1 MMTPNTLDN
10 VTSLQGYV
18 EEIRLL
24 KERHE
29 MRIRTEMVE
38 KTDLNKANRVAMDIK
53 PGKRSPHDAR
63 ETEGV
68 EEFVA
73 TNGRKV

>member
-1 MMTPNTLDN
+1 
-10 VTSLQGYV
+10 
-18 EEIRLL
+18 
-24 KERHE
+24 